1 MAFAA
6 VGVATFVG
14 HRVWPTFCPSAA
26 DETTMVCARE
36 WIGALSGWAAFAA
49 AAASVP
55 YLIRQWQEA
64 RKQTSF
70 IIGDDDPTLDVVE
83 HLEEEDRLV
92 VRIVNWNRRA
102 VFVTGISASTKAQ
115 PEPMDSDIGIWRI
128 QTTDGV
134 AEKGGFPIQIDGWEH
149 RGERPRFARID
160 LFLLRRMPGSEP
172 GWEKDERVPFPRDA
186 KITAEMLMLGN
197 VHRVFE
203 LEADA
208 FPHE

>member
-1 MAFAA
+1 
-6 VGVATFVG
+6 
-14 HRVWPTFCPSAA
+14 
-26 DETTMVCARE
+26 MVCARE

-70 IIGDDDPTLDVVE
+70 TIGDDEPTLDVVE
-83 HLEEEDRLV
+83 HLQEENRLV

-102 VFVTGISASTKAQ
+102 VFVTGIYATTKTRPQ
-115 PEPMDSDIGIWRI
+115 HMEDDIGIWQV
-128 QTTDGV
+128 QT
-134 AEKGGFPIQIDGWEH
+134 AESEDRSGRLPIQIKGWEH
-149 RGERPRFARID
+149 RGDRPGFARID
-160 LFLLRRMPGSEP
+160 LFLLRKLPGEGQ
-172 GWEKDERVPFPRDA
+172 GWQRDQSVPFPRDA
-186 KITAEMLMLGN
+186 KITTKMLMLGN

-208 FPHE
+208 FPQM